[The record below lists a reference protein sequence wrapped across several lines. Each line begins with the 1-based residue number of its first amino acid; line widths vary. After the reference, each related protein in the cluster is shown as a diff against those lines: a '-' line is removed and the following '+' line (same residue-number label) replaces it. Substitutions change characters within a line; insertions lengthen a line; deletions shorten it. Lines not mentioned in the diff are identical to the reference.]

1 VWIRDRVIIVP
12 RNPVTLLI
20 VCFDIAAE
28 GRRMCLD
35 HGPMRIIQP
44 YCGLRKLA
52 GLLAPGFV
60 RKIVRL
66 VSPTLV
72 VSNADTLALAH
83 VFTRF
88 EER

>member
-1 VWIRDRVIIVP
+1 MWIRDRVIVVAKVP
-12 RNPVTLLI
+12 IALLI
-20 VCFDIAAE
+20 VCFDITAE

-35 HGPMRIIQP
+35 HGPMRIFQP
-44 YCGLRKLA
+44 YRGLRKLA

-60 RKIVRL
+60 RKVVQL

-72 VSNADTLALAH
+72 ISNADTLALEH